1 MGIIENNKARKLPNK
16 CRSRNKK
23 KNFRGKWIIKFE
35 SLKVSVSCVRG
46 ERLIVC

>member
-23 KNFRGKWIIKFE
+23 KISGGNGLLN
-35 SLKVSVSCVRG
+35 LKVWKWACRV
-46 ERLIVC
+46 